1 MVRFWNKFSVE
12 VDKSTISEIS
22 KFSYLLDLTKGKP
35 RNDIFGLPHTTTGY
49 AEAERILAETYGKNF
64 KVHRAL
70 VKELENVHTITNI
83 HKVASIQEFYNKLA
97 RIIRTLATMKKLDS
111 VQSMVY
117 TLMDK
122 LGPVQRILAQN
133 DDNWEEWKLED
144 LVENLW
150 KYVERCPLQTFDNK
164 RLEVNQQFQQR
175 KDKLLMERGYQ
186 KDKSC
191 V

>member
-70 VKELENVHTITNI
+70 VKELENVHTIANI
-83 HKVASIQEFYNKLA
+83 HKVASIQDFTTN
-97 RIIRTLATMKKLDS
+97 
-111 VQSMVY
+111 
-117 TLMDK
+117 
-122 LGPVQRILAQN
+122 
-133 DDNWEEWKLED
+133 
-144 LVENLW
+144 
-150 KYVERCPLQTFDNK
+150 
-164 RLEVNQQFQQR
+164 
-175 KDKLLMERGYQ
+175 
-186 KDKSC
+186 
-191 V
+191 

>member
-35 RNDIFGLPHTTTGY
+35 RNDIFGLPHTTAGY
-49 AEAERILAETYGKNF
+49 AGAERILAETYGKNF

-122 LGPVQRILAQN
+122 LGPVQ
-133 DDNWEEWKLED
+133 
-144 LVENLW
+144 
-150 KYVERCPLQTFDNK
+150 
-164 RLEVNQQFQQR
+164 
-175 KDKLLMERGYQ
+175 
-186 KDKSC
+186 
-191 V
+191 

>member
-35 RNDIFGLPHTTTGY
+35 RNDIFGLLHTTAGY

-83 HKVASIQEFYNKLA
+83 HKVASIQEFYNKLQE
-97 RIIRTLATMKKLDS
+97 S
-111 VQSMVY
+111 
-117 TLMDK
+117 
-122 LGPVQRILAQN
+122 
-133 DDNWEEWKLED
+133 
-144 LVENLW
+144 
-150 KYVERCPLQTFDNK
+150 
-164 RLEVNQQFQQR
+164 
-175 KDKLLMERGYQ
+175 
-186 KDKSC
+186 
-191 V
+191 

>member
-1 MVRFWNKFSVE
+1 MVRFWNKFSAE

-122 LGPVQRILAQN
+122 LGPVQ
-133 DDNWEEWKLED
+133 
-144 LVENLW
+144 
-150 KYVERCPLQTFDNK
+150 
-164 RLEVNQQFQQR
+164 
-175 KDKLLMERGYQ
+175 
-186 KDKSC
+186 
-191 V
+191 